1 MQSSDT
7 LHSRCHSY
15 RLYRLITFITVDN
28 LLISYLDRRVR
39 QREHVGAFMATFC
52 SSTRFMQNQDLQSQ
66 FRKFHP
72 DNKHRYALAINAS
85 LCKLLHLS
93 SSPNHATN
101 SHFYGAMQHT
111 FTSRSRRERE
121 RGGRGE
127 RGGARERGGREERE
141 REGKGERGERG
152 EREF

>member
-15 RLYRLITFITVDN
+15 RLYQLITFITVDN

-72 DNKHRYALAINAS
+72 DNKHRYALAINTS

-101 SHFYGAMQHT
+101 SHFYEAMQHT

-121 RGGRGE
+121 RGGR
-127 RGGARERGGREERE
+127 RRERGSEKKREERE
-141 REGKGERGERG
+141 REGKGERGER
-152 EREF
+152 EF

>member
-28 LLISYLDRRVR
+28 LLISYLDHRVR

-52 SSTRFMQNQDLQSQ
+52 SSTTFMQNQDLQSQ

-121 RGGRGE
+121 RGGRG
-127 RGGARERGGREERE
+127 RERGSERKRKRGRGR
-141 REGKGERGERG
+141 ERGEG
-152 EREF
+152 ERVLID